1 MLSLFFK
8 AHAVYLDSSAVRKLC
23 LDLLSEKV
31 VLCKAH
37 FSGYVQFSSAC
48 LGKSPEFPFVHSG

>member
-8 AHAVYLDSSAVRKLC
+8 VHAGYLDFSAVRILC

-31 VLCKAH
+31 VLCKVH
-37 FSGYVQFSSAC
+37 FSGYAQFNSAC
-48 LGKSPEFPFVHSG
+48 LGKSPKFPFVHSE